1 MYHRASA
8 CRIRSDNFYYR
19 DHGPDFCF
27 VQCNNTRTH
36 EMESNRLLC
45 LSFNIYIE
53 WIILLLS
60 LLFVFKRNAW
70 WIKIKFC
77 NKWVFCE
84 SEPNKLTATCICM
97 AVNLLIRHSLA
108 YFLYHLVHISLQN
121 IRGLIFQNFKNIK
134 NLKF

>member
-1 MYHRASA
+1 MYHWVTA

-19 DHGPDFCF
+19 DHGPDSCF

-45 LSFNIYIE
+45 LSYNIYIE

-97 AVNLLIRHSLA
+97 AVNLAFISIFVIPFSL
-108 YFLYHLVHISLQN
+108 YFITKHY
-121 IRGLIFQNFKNIK
+121 GLILQNFKNIK
-134 NLKF
+134 NLKS